1 MYIVAKSH
9 CMLHMTGHESSLL
22 THLATLIAP
31 TNLFFP
37 SIYYNY
43 AAHKSHLFCC
53 LVSSVFHYNTNL
65 SIQYHACLV
74 AMLAR
79 WNGFLTGKYRL
90 TSHLL
95 I

>member
-1 MYIVAKSH
+1 M
-9 CMLHMTGHESSLL
+9 
-22 THLATLIAP
+22 AP

-43 AAHKSHLFCC
+43 AAHESHHFCC

-74 AMLAR
+74 AILAR

-90 TSHLL
+90 TSHVL
-95 I
+95 IEILEQRNLKVTFPDEQDLN